1 MGAPRAFA
9 SGPKEHYNALLKEG
23 KIHKDPN
30 QEAVVEK
37 LEALSNTIRNYTPVE
52 SAQQKPAPA
61 AKPKQGGGF
70 LSFFG
75 GSAPEPAK
83 RQAKAAAAPPP
94 TFTQPRG
101 LYIWGGCGSGKSFLM
116 DLFYD
121 TQTHITRKRRVHF
134 HEWLIEVHD
143 RLHKK
148 TQGKGHTKAN
158 AVWTAEAAKGQRE
171 SLKAGCSGDQEDKS
185 DIMES
190 VASDMVREAWLF
202 CFDEFQVT
210 HISDA
215 MILKQLFT
223 ILFKK
228 GAVLVSTSNRPTT
241 DLYLNG
247 LNRPLFVPFI
257 PLLEERC
264 KVVDIA
270 SETDYRLATE
280 YAEDAF
286 QVFYNPI
293 SKEQKRFFDEK
304 FNRFTR
310 GQVAKD
316 AKIFIGGRQ
325 LKVPES
331 GKLSKVARFDFA
343 DLCDRALGAND
354 YINIAK
360 AFHTVF
366 IDQIP
371 PLSLQERDQ
380 VRRFITLIDAFYEF
394 RTKLV
399 FISER
404 KTHEIFSI
412 DAGVDK
418 KTAVQD
424 EIFAWDRTVSRIT
437 EMSSIDYLRAHSQK
451 LPYTEFWGQMD
462 LSHFTDEE
470 IDEAWHRYDVDDSG
484 ELDSEEMRVLL
495 LEVKKYQEKK
505 EHVDLSPSEFT
516 DIWNAFDNDLDGTI
530 DKDEFRSFVKKY
542 SLKHVPPVAPS
553 LGTLPELRV
562 YQDGA
567 KTKRQMQNTGWMHG

>member
-1 MGAPRAFA
+1 MSAPRAFA

-23 KIHKDPN
+23 KIHKDPT
-30 QEAVVEK
+30 QEAVVEQ
-37 LEALSNTIRNYTPVE
+37 LEALSNTLRNYTPVE

-61 AKPKQGGGF
+61 AKPRQGGGF

-75 GSAPEPAK
+75 RSAPEPAK
-83 RQAKAAAAPPP
+83 RQVRPAAGVRAAERALHLGGLRHGQVVPHGPLLRHADP
-94 TFTQPRG
+94 HHAEAPCTLPRVAD
-101 LYIWGGCGSGKSFLM
+101 K
-116 DLFYD
+116 
-121 TQTHITRKRRVHF
+121 
-134 HEWLIEVHD
+134 VHD

-148 TQGKGHTKAN
+148 TQGKGHAKAN
-158 AVWTAEAAKGQRE
+158 TVWSAEAAKGQRE

-190 VASDMVREAWLF
+190 VASDMVRESWLF

-223 ILFKK
+223 ILFRK
-228 GAVLVSTSNRPTT
+228 GAVLVSTSNRPPT

-257 PLLEERC
+257 PLLGERC
-264 KVVDIA
+264 KVIDIA
-270 SETDYRLATE
+270 SETDYRLATD

-286 QVFYNPI
+286 QVFYSPI

-304 FNRFTR
+304 FARFTR
-310 GQVAKD
+310 GQVVKD

-331 GKLSKVARFDFA
+331 GKLSKVARFNFA
-343 DLCDRALGAND
+343 DLCDRALGAHD

-360 AFHTVF
+360 GFHTVF

-404 KTHEIFSI
+404 KSHEIFSI
-412 DAGVDK
+412 DPSVDK

-484 ELDSEEMRVLL
+484 ELDSEEMKVLL

-516 DIWNAFDNDLDGTI
+516 DVWNAFDNDLDGTI

-567 KTKRQMQNTGWMHG
+567 KSKRQMQSTGWMHG